1 MQKQYHN
8 GLLYAAKAV
17 PIEGLLYTPDPEKRK
32 KGMLSDRPP
41 TIACHIYGTS
51 VPLGMTVAQRYDVPR
66 D

>member
-1 MQKQYHN
+1 MSLFYEEATCKSST
-8 GLLYAAKAV
+8 
-17 PIEGLLYTPDPEKRK
+17 IEGLLCALDPEKRK

-51 VPLGMTVAQRYDVPR
+51 VPLGMTVAQRYDVPW